1 MSETIPA
8 QSSPPLIAAPT
19 EPQVNFR
26 LKTFKLYKLR
36 KNRNQKKNLNNERFE
51 GATENISTCHEEDE
65 VGKPA
70 EDEGAHNDP
79 ELGCGLLLPGQD
91 LPPVLV
97 PGLGLVPGPDV
108 GQERPDPPTLEA
120 PVLSLVI
127 NSVVTPRPNFI
138 D

>member
-1 MSETIPA
+1 M
-8 QSSPPLIAAPT
+8 
-19 EPQVNFR
+19 
-26 LKTFKLYKLR
+26 KTFKLYKLQ

-51 GATENISTCHEEDE
+51 GAAENISTCHEKDE

-70 EDEGAHNDP
+70 EDEGPHNDSQ
-79 ELGCGLLLPGQD
+79 LGGGLLLSGQD

-97 PGLGLVPGPDV
+97 PGLRLVPGPDV
-108 GQERPDPPTLEA
+108 GQEGSDPPTLET

-127 NSVVTPRPNFI
+127 NSVVTSRPNFV